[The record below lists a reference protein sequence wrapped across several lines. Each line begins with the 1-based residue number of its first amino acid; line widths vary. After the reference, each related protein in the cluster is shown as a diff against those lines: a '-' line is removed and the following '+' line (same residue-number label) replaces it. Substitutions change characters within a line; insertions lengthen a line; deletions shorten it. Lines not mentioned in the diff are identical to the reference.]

1 MKLHQLITQYVTF
14 RQSMGED
21 FESSERL
28 LMTFCRR
35 MGAEIDI
42 NDLQTEQVEVFLAG
56 TGSLSGY
63 WRRKYNLLRGL
74 YRYAISRDLVADA
87 PLPKTVPRLPQRFLP
102 YLYRRR
108 TAPAFQC
115 CHFLSS
121 LRGSFRSSEPLR
133 LRSRIWKSQ
142 RWMRCSLRPIA
153 TPLKDAATTRSCS
166 SYITAAP
173 ARMRRHN

>member
-42 NDLQTEQVEVFLAG
+42 NDLHTEQVEVFLAG

-102 YLYRRR
+102 IFIPKANCAGFSVLPLPVGKTLASWSHRR
-108 TAPAFQC
+108 C
-115 CHFLSS
+115 E
-121 LRGSFRSSEPLR
+121 RS
-133 LRSRIWKSQ
+133 
-142 RWMRCSLRPIA
+142 
-153 TPLKDAATTRSCS
+153 
-166 SYITAAP
+166 
-173 ARMRRHN
+173 